1 MSEARSFG
9 ARLRELRIKAR
20 LTQRELAQQI
30 GVDFSYLS
38 KIENGALP
46 PPSEKVI
53 LRLAEVLKAD
63 KDELLL
69 LAGRIPADIAELLK
83 NKKALQL
90 LRAQRKLVAESREG
104 SLIGVIKNMVNPKAL
119 RNFAKVALAITL
131 VVAIGASLWFAVP
144 TKALQIVITPPAPGN
159 LGTTHSFT
167 VKVTIENA
175 ELLPLTALHMYIYKS
190 DDRAHFEATLAD
202 LPLHAGFKVY
212 TSTVPTGGG
221 AATVSATE
229 GTGWS
234 FTLAPG
240 GGSVTFHE
248 TAFTWPGTVSGY
260 AYALPAEP
268 VSMTYSVLWT
278 SPSNWPPGSYEVE
291 TKIVAVDLR
300 TLTQTSDPFTLSAP
314 PAEGGG
320 PVGVGGGVVGDKRI
334 TSLLGII
341 AESGRLLEDVEA
353 PSVDIKAKVY
363 IAKGTICKNASGSFL
378 SSIIIEDLVSP
389 PAAPPNTQII
399 GKVYDMWPDGATFE
413 PPADLIVRYDESLL
427 PKGFAEK
434 NLVIA
439 SWDKGKSQ
447 WVELESA
454 IDPDANTITAKVSHF
469 TAFTILAHTR
479 PAAFTTSDLT
489 IISAEVNIGE
499 KVTITVSVKNT
510 GDLTGTYKVTL
521 KVNDEV
527 VESKEVSLIGG
538 ASQRVSFTTSKTTA
552 GTYNVSVDGQA
563 GKFVVKPPPA
573 PPPPPTPTPTPAPPP
588 TPTPTPVPKPPV
600 PTPTPAPPV
609 PPPAPAP
616 PPGVNWGLIAGI
628 AVATMI
634 VVGLVLWLLAFR
646 RRY

>member
-104 SLIGVIKNMVNPKAL
+104 SLIGVIKNMVNPKVL

-190 DDRAHFEATLAD
+190 DDRAHFEATLSD
-202 LPLHAGFKVY
+202 LPLHTGSKVY
-212 TSTVPTGGG
+212 TSAQTNGG

-248 TAFTWPGTVSGY
+248 TAHSWPGPVSGY
-260 AYALPAEP
+260 AYAFPPGP

-278 SPSNWPPGSYEVE
+278 SPSNWPPGSYKVE
-291 TKIVAVDLR
+291 TKIVTVDPNI
-300 TLTQTSDPFTLSAP
+300 TLTETSTSFTLSAP

-413 PPADLIVRYDESLL
+413 PPADLIVRYDETLL

-538 ASQRVSFTTSKTTA
+538 ASQRVTFTTSKTTA